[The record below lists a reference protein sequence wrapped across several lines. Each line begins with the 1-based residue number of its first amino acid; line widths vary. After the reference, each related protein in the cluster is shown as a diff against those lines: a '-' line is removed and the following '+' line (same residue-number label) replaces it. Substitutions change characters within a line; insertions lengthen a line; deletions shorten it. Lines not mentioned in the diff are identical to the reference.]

1 MAGLEKDT
9 VGDIEVCTVVISETC
24 NRFQKDSD
32 AGDEEATVFQECS
45 IMAFRDECTMALG
58 WDEMQKAR
66 TEVLA
71 ELSSKTVEQI
81 EQDTKT
87 HSKRALLQKYEINFD
102 KMKMLM
108 QAKVEQI
115 IKKATDEGRITQYE
129 ANTIYSKM
137 STRPHGQKRKRQRF

>member
-1 MAGLEKDT
+1 MFLLEKLPWHVAGLDKDT
-9 VGDIEVCTVVISETC
+9 AVAMEICTVVVAETC
-24 NRFQKDSD
+24 KRFQKETDV
-32 AGDEEATVFQECS
+32 GDEEDNAFPECS
-45 IMAFRDECTMALG
+45 IMAFSDECTVALG
-58 WDEMQKAR
+58 GDEMQKTG

-115 IKKATDEGRITQYE
+115 I
-129 ANTIYSKM
+129 
-137 STRPHGQKRKRQRF
+137 

>member
-1 MAGLEKDT
+1 
-9 VGDIEVCTVVISETC
+9 
-24 NRFQKDSD
+24 
-32 AGDEEATVFQECS
+32 
-45 IMAFRDECTMALG
+45 MALG

-102 KMKMLM
+102 KMKTLM
-108 QAKVEQI
+108 KAKVEQI
-115 IKKATDEGRITQYE
+115 FKKAVDECHITQDE
-129 ANTIYSKM
+129 ANAIYSKI
-137 STRPHGQKRKRQRF
+137 STRPHGQKRTRQRF

>member
-1 MAGLEKDT
+1 MVA
-9 VGDIEVCTVVISETC
+9 ETC
-24 NRFQKDSD
+24 NRFQKDTD
-32 AGDEEATVFQECS
+32 TGDEEDTAFPECS
-45 IMAFRDECTMALG
+45 IMAFRDECTVALG

-115 IKKATDEGRITQYE
+115 INKAAHEGHITQYDT
-129 ANTIYSKM
+129 NTIFSKM
-137 STRPHGQKRKRQRF
+137 NTRPHGQKRKR

>member
-1 MAGLEKDT
+1 MTGLVNDTAGDM
-9 VGDIEVCTVVISETC
+9 EVCRVVVAETC
-24 NRFQKDSD
+24 NRFQKDTD

-58 WDEMQKAR
+58 WDEIQKAR

-87 HSKRALLQKYEINFD
+87 HSKRALLQKI
-102 KMKMLM
+102 
-108 QAKVEQI
+108 
-115 IKKATDEGRITQYE
+115 
-129 ANTIYSKM
+129 
-137 STRPHGQKRKRQRF
+137 